1 MQVQKVYDRK
11 YNGRRIIV
19 MSHSIGEDLPEE
31 YKDDFMKW
39 YCGYMEILAADK
51 DYTTVNENENPADE
65 SCVEELYPNAIG
77 GVTWVGY
84 LPQEGIDNNNQYVGF
99 DTSHYFPNEYQPT
112 LKDVVR
118 ALHDMVDKDQVAI
131 NGGKQNEDPRL

>member
-1 MQVQKVYDRK
+1 MKAVLKNFTQMQ
-11 YNGRRIIV
+11 
-19 MSHSIGEDLPEE
+19 S
-31 YKDDFMKW
+31 
-39 YCGYMEILAADK
+39 
-51 DYTTVNENENPADE
+51 
-65 SCVEELYPNAIG
+65 G
-77 GVTWVGY
+77 GVSWVGY

>member
-1 MQVQKVYDRK
+1 MIKVQKVYDRK
-11 YNGRRIIV
+11 YHGRRIIV
-19 MSHSIGEDLPEE
+19 MYHSFEHLPEE
-31 YKDDFMKW
+31 LNDGFMMNW

-51 DYTTVNENENPADE
+51 DYTAVNENLNPADE
-65 SCVEELYPNAIG
+65 GCVEELYPSAIG

-99 DTSHYFPNEYQPT
+99 DTNHYFPNEYQPT

-118 ALHDMVDKDQVAI
+118 SLHDMVDKDQVAI
-131 NGGKQNEDPRL
+131 NGGKQ

>member
-39 YCGYMEILAADK
+39 YCGYMEILAADN

-84 LPQEGIDNNNQYVGF
+84 LPQESIDNNNQYVGF
-99 DTSHYFPNEYQPT
+99 DTNHYFPNEYQPT

-131 NGGKQNEDPRL
+131 NGGKND